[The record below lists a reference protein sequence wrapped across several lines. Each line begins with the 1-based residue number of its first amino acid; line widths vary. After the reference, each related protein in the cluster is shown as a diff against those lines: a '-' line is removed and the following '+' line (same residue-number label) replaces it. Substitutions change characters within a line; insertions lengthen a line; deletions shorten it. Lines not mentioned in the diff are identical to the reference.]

1 MKYEHIQKNYTQ
13 NMVLCTTTKKQKKR
27 EGEMMNDKAEP
38 LKRNNLTRNNLFI
51 EERSQITPHKPK
63 YSETKKYS
71 L

>member
-1 MKYEHIQKNYTQ
+1 MNIFRKTIHRIWYYVQQ
-13 NMVLCTTTKKQKKR
+13 QKKQKKR
-27 EGEMMNDKAEP
+27 EGEIMNDKAEP